1 VNFIKTEINGVYLI
15 EPDLLSD
22 DRGFFART
30 WCEDEFQAAGLNAH
44 LVQCNISFNKKRGTI
59 RGMHYQTEP
68 YSETKVIRCT
78 MGAIYD
84 VALDL
89 RPTSPTRH
97 RWIAVRLNAGN
108 HRMIY
113 IPEGVSHG
121 FQTLQDNTE
130 VFYQMSEKY
139 RPECSRGVRWD
150 DPAFGIR
157 WPFEVSSIS
166 KKDSSYPYVEGQ
178 E

>member
-1 VNFIKTEINGVYLI
+1 MNFIKTEIIGVYII

-30 WCEDEFQAAGLNAH
+30 WCEDEFMAAGLNPH
-44 LVQCNISFNKKRGTI
+44 LVQCNISFNNKKGTI

-68 YSETKVIRCT
+68 YSEAKVIRCT

-97 RWIAVRLNAGN
+97 RWISVRLDASN

-121 FQTLQDNTE
+121 FQTLEDNTE

-139 RPECSRGVRWD
+139 HPESSRGVRWD
-150 DPAFGIR
+150 DSAFGIK
-157 WPFEVSSIS
+157 WPFDVSSIS
-166 KKDSSYPYVEGQ
+166 KKDSSYPYVRGQ